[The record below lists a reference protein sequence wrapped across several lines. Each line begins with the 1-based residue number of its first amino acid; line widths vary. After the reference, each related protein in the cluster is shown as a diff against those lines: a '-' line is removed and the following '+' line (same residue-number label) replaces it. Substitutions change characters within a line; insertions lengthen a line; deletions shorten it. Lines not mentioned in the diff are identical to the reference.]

1 MGYGND
7 RENSGMDSQYSQS
20 SVERNGSDN
29 NRTYSNNNSYSSS
42 NSGNSSYPSGNGNSY
57 SNRSNSSYSNSSS
70 GYNRGGNSGG
80 GGNYKTYNKGNFKG
94 SFKKREEDEGPV
106 ALYKPYVGGG
116 NPDAPPHILQKMEDL
131 ARELELHGYTLR
143 AGGLDGPESAFEN
156 GASKLKEIHLPW
168 KGFNNKDSS
177 FTFTSNRAKE
187 IASQYHNAYKGL
199 KPAIQTILAKNVRV
213 VTGKDLK
220 SPALFAIVWSE
231 DGAESNREKSMKT
244 GNVGHL
250 IAVADSMRIPIFNLG
265 KPDAEERLRRYL
277 DIPVGSQPPEPLP
290 VNYERQQ
297 RSEQQ
302 GYSNNGSQEQKPQ
315 YKPREPSFNEL
326 DF

>member
-1 MGYGND
+1 MGYDNERSTQQDSGRYQQSNDQSNYNRGN
-7 RENSGMDSQYSQS
+7 MDS
-20 SVERNGSDN
+20 NGSYN
-29 NRTYSNNNSYSSS
+29 AGSRSGGYSS
-42 NSGNSSYPSGNGNSY
+42 NSNSGG
-57 SNRSNSSYSNSSS
+57 SYSNSSANS
-70 GYNRGGNSGG
+70 SGGYNGGSGG
-80 GGNYKTYNKGNFKG
+80 GFYKGGGGYNKGSFKKG
-94 SFKKREEDEGPV
+94 GFKKREEDEGPV
-106 ALYKPYVGGG
+106 ALYKPYVGSG
-116 NPDAPPHILQKMEDL
+116 NPDTPPHILQKMEDL

-143 AGGLDGPESAFEN
+143 AGGLDGPETAFEN
-156 GASKLKEIHLPW
+156 GTSNLKEIHLPW
-168 KGFNNKDSS
+168 KGFNNKDSP

-250 IAVADSMRIPIFNLG
+250 IAIADSMRIPIFNLG
-265 KPDAEERLRRYL
+265 KSDAEERLRRYL

-315 YKPREPSFNEL
+315 YKPREPSFDEL
-326 DF
+326 EF